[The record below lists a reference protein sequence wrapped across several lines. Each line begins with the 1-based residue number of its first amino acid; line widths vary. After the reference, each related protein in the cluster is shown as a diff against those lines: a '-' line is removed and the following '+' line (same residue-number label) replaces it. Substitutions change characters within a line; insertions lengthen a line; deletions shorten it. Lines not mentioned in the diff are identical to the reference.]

1 MPARSSLEG
10 PAPPFVELSFYLADA
25 SDDAGLR
32 KLVGCLEG
40 LGASPT
46 GRVLVHLPPDATL
59 PFGGP
64 TDFEQHRRQIAGFGD
79 LDRLSEDEGCRLVAV
94 EVSGLFS
101 YDRDRFA
108 TVTLVRISDTSVG
121 RENHPVAVWASGEAF
136 SGPQGR
142 RAIAVGAEVRNVFV
156 EIVSCIEPSYGAIT
170 VDWPLGTPGSIAD
183 DPKAG
188 SDYRDFYLARA
199 YAGEPS
205 LSRVESAAAD
215 LDIERSKRGLFVF
228 SSPAFGGPPGVDHGS
243 AGTAFTRA
251 IGRRGRRQWG

>member
-79 LDRLSEDEGCRLVAV
+79 LDRLSEDLLVV
-94 EVSGLFS
+94 V
-101 YDRDRFA
+101 RD
-108 TVTLVRISDTSVG
+108 TVQPAHASLWLRSA
-121 RENHPVAVWASGEAF
+121 RE
-136 SGPQGR
+136 R
-142 RAIAVGAEVRNVFV
+142 
-156 EIVSCIEPSYGAIT
+156 T
-170 VDWPLGTPGSIAD
+170 
-183 DPKAG
+183 
-188 SDYRDFYLARA
+188 
-199 YAGEPS
+199 
-205 LSRVESAAAD
+205 
-215 LDIERSKRGLFVF
+215 
-228 SSPAFGGPPGVDHGS
+228 
-243 AGTAFTRA
+243 
-251 IGRRGRRQWG
+251 